1 MRCASISIGIVDY
14 ADPAYAGS
22 DMRLRYA
29 VGDAEAFH
37 RYVSLAWPSPD
48 NARNLLLRDREAAV
62 PEDVLGA
69 VQAVAAHGPLDLF
82 ILYLSGHGEAGLD
95 GRGWFCLS
103 NARPG
108 TPSLDS
114 EGIDRCIAQVDADAI
129 LVFVDCCHAEAV
141 VAKSQSFSIHQG
153 RRARIVGASC
163 RADQRSW
170 EDDALKRSI
179 FSDILLRGLSTDSP
193 LANPT
198 GQVDVQGK
206 LLSYLRD
213 QVPTAVSAAK
223 RGQSQEP
230 VTFGF
235 MGGPLDMPVVSTASL
250 GRPLSITEA
259 IRVGVRRS
267 LVSLL
272 VMAIL
277 ALAISDLL
285 VYHLAVSSTGAILVR
300 PGLASTYS
308 FLPVHLVSDLDS
320 GLSIRDISPKSD
332 RLLAGLASG
341 SIWGISTRRDDHGQK
356 PWLAKLESGLIKTTL
371 NPVRVLAF
379 GASPKFDVNN
389 DPAPVTE
396 AVFLA
401 RLQRK
406 STLEVGQ
413 SLYPL
418 DAGLSWACTDKVS
431 NQLDFT
437 ILESE
442 TPVFE
447 RDTDFIA
454 TTASADPKARAQTL
468 ANLVKLSAYRAFHE
482 ENGDKRVAEFRVF
495 VNAAEL
501 VTGTD
506 PGDQFRQAVAP
517 FLGSTKG
524 TWCALH
530 GSFVSA
536 IAGDW
541 QESLSGE
548 SNLRV
553 VLQSFDRSKQGDLS
567 SAEQSMAVIGLAH
580 LGHHRQLDPN
590 TIHAVYAIIER
601 DGNLDAQMPATDL
614 LKELATSQRFSPEL
628 SGLLFAK
635 LESKDDLSQITA
647 ANLLGRNYR
656 FLDPSQKEVLRRWFS
671 KEAAPNAFVSDV
683 HEAIGFISLYET
695 IPEDQLRLLLARL
708 SALSRFPPEA
718 TDYRGET
725 VIEASGDKAA
735 VALGRVAQSALLPA
749 DVTER
754 LANFASG
761 RPDLEGQGELVRGL
775 AKQWYGKT
783 RELTK
788 DIQVRLSDC
797 RRDANRREL
806 EEEVAV
812 SAVVDLPV
820 SDRKQTLDQLVAAW
834 SLEVEPSQRIALAK
848 IIGHVGGA

>member
-1 MRCASISIGIVDY
+1 
-14 ADPAYAGS
+14 
-22 DMRLRYA
+22 MRLRYA

-37 RYVSLAWPSPD
+37 RYASLAWPSPD
-48 NARNLLLRDREAAV
+48 NAGNLLLRDREAAV
-62 PEDVLGA
+62 TEDVLAA
-69 VQAVAAHGPLDLF
+69 VEAVASEGPLDLF
-82 ILYLSGHGEAGLD
+82 ILYLSGHGEAGID

-103 NARPG
+103 SARPG
-108 TPSLDS
+108 SLSFDS
-114 EGIDRCIAQVDADAI
+114 EAIDRCIAHVNADAI

-141 VAKSQSFSIHQG
+141 VAKSQAFSIHEG

-170 EDDALKRSI
+170 EDEDLKRSI

-223 RGQSQEP
+223 RGQYQEP

-235 MGGPLDMPVVSTASL
+235 IGGPLDMPVVSTASL
-250 GRPLSITEA
+250 GRPLSIAQA
-259 IRVGVRRS
+259 IHVGVRRS

-277 ALAISDLL
+277 GLAISDLL
-285 VYHLAVSSTGAILVR
+285 LFHLAVSSTGAILVR

-356 PWLAKLESGLIKTTL
+356 PWLAKLEPALIKTTL
-371 NPVRVLAF
+371 NPVQVLAF

-396 AVFLA
+396 AIFLA
-401 RLQRK
+401 ILQGK
-406 STLEVGQ
+406 TALEVGQ

-418 DAGLSWACTDKVS
+418 DSAPSWSCTDKIS

-454 TTASADPKARAQTL
+454 TTASTDPRVRGQTL

-482 ENGDKRVAEFRVF
+482 ESEDKRVAEFRAF
-495 VNAAEL
+495 VKAAEL
-501 VTGTD
+501 VVGTGTNE
-506 PGDQFRQAVAP
+506 PFREAVGP
-517 FLGSTKG
+517 FLDSTKG

-530 GSFVSA
+530 GSFASA
-536 IAGDW
+536 IAGDL

-548 SNLRV
+548 SNLREI
-553 VLQSFDRSKQGDLS
+553 LESFDRSKQGDLS
-567 SAEQSMAVIGLAH
+567 NAQQSMAVIGLAH
-580 LGHHRQLDPN
+580 LGRHRQLDPS

-601 DGNLDAQMPATDL
+601 DGNLDAQTPGTDL
-614 LKELATSQRFSPEL
+614 LKELATSQKLSPEI
-628 SGLLFAK
+628 SVLLFAK

-647 ANLLGRNYR
+647 ANLLARNYR
-656 FLDPSQKEVLRRWFS
+656 FLDPSQKNVLRRWFS
-671 KEAAPNAFVSDV
+671 TEAAANALVSDV

-695 IPEDQLRLLLARL
+695 IPEDQLHLLLARL

-735 VALGRVAQSALLPA
+735 VALGRVAQSGLLPT

-761 RPDLEGQGELVRGL
+761 RPDLEGRQELVRGL

-783 RELTK
+783 KELTK
-788 DIQVRLSDC
+788 DIQVRLLHC
-797 RRDANRREL
+797 RRDANRRGL
-806 EEEVAV
+806 EEEVAA
-812 SAVVDLPV
+812 SVVLDLPV
-820 SDRKQTLDQLVAAW
+820 SDRKQALDQLVAAW

-848 IIGHVGGA
+848 IIGHVAGP